1 MLLEFAAKEKLLQV
15 SNCVQ
20 FVPYIYIYIYMEF
33 LVSSYAGDLVYK
45 CQCCLISLDPPCNN
59 GDIRLAG
66 GRDRTEGRVE
76 VCSNGVWGTVC
87 DGGHW
92 DSLDATVV
100 CRQLRYQHESEDTIF
115 YIHFQNIFK
124 QLISLWR

>member
-1 MLLEFAAKEKLLQV
+1 
-15 SNCVQ
+15 
-20 FVPYIYIYIYMEF
+20 MEIKYTT
-33 LVSSYAGDLVYK
+33 LNTVA
-45 CQCCLISLDPPCNN
+45 CCLIPLDPPCNN

-87 DGGHW
+87 DGGYW

-100 CRQLRYQHESEDTIF
+100 CRQLRFQHESEDTYF
-115 YIHFQNIFK
+115 YKNFITYTLLSGLMK
-124 QLISLWR
+124 ASTRYTLKPSISIASYKKT